1 MLRKIAI
8 FCLLFTVISQRL
20 LSQTTDPS
28 SHPLLD
34 KYYPQ
39 PRKPEIDTS
48 TKAVSNPIVTQQTGI
63 KNSGNL
69 INKPAPSITALLNP
83 DDTTSAPT
91 TSTTHSISGTPAAT
105 TTTSSST
112 IVAGKPAVIL
122 NNTPAQPP
130 RSYDP
135 NSLYD
140 TRLGSSAPQY
150 DTYEKNRNGEG
161 SVTTSPK

>member
-1 MLRKIAI
+1 MLIKAVICSSI
-8 FCLLFTVISQRL
+8 FLTFSSKLFC
-20 LSQTTDPS
+20 QTTDPS

-39 PRKPEIDTS
+39 PKRPEIDTS
-48 TKAVSNPIVTQQTGI
+48 TRAVNNPIVTQQTGI
-63 KNSGNL
+63 KNSNNL
-69 INKPAPSITALLNP
+69 VNKPASKFTPIINP
-83 DDTTSAPT
+83 DDTTAAPT
-91 TSTTHSISGTPAAT
+91 TTTTHSITGSPSV

-112 IVAGKPAVIL
+112 TVTTKPAVIL
-122 NNTPAQPP
+122 NNAPGQPP
-130 RSYDP
+130 KSYDP